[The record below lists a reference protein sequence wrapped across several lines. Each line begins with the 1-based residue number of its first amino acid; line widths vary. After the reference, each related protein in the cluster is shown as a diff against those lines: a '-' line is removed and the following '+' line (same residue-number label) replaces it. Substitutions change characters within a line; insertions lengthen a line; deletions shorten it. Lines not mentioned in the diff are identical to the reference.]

1 MIWYS
6 VFDRLETKMSFD
18 SVMMALVVFGIGVA
32 ICCVSL
38 SIYLMLVKNHYKTKE
53 IELKK

>member
-1 MIWYS
+1 
-6 VFDRLETKMSFD
+6 
-18 SVMMALVVFGIGVA
+18 VA

-53 IELKK
+53 IELKKWGFTNTQRMKNKRGNWKGKG